1 MISSKSRALY
11 IGASDT
17 SFVVGNWKTDTFRK
31 WWQEKLGIDYTPKW
45 SNRYTMAGTY
55 YEHAILDTIEG
66 VIKDAQILLPE
77 LRLRVNYDG
86 IVEGDVIQIHE
97 VKTYKAEKAFKVSKA
112 YWRQAQVEMY
122 AAMQRYQKPVSL
134 TIDAY
139 PMTEE
144 HYRDYFLPVDR
155 DLIESFP
162 VGYDP
167 AFIDEE
173 YLPKQAYLKQ
183 CIDKGAFPEE
193 DDYEKYIAGQERML
207 PYGGDNGA
215 A

>member
-1 MISSKSRALY
+1 M
-11 IGASDT
+11 
-17 SFVVGNWKTDTFRK
+17 
-31 WWQEKLGIDYTPKW
+31 
-45 SNRYTMAGTY
+45 
-55 YEHAILDTIEG
+55 
-66 VIKDAQILLPE
+66 
-77 LRLRVNYDG
+77 
-86 IVEGDVIQIHE
+86 
-97 VKTYKAEKAFKVSKA
+97 
-112 YWRQAQVEMY
+112 EMY

-162 VGYDP
+162 VGYDQ

-207 PYGGDNGA
+207 PYGSDNGA